1 MKVLIDLDLNN
12 LGVLQ
17 GEGGGGHGRG
27 LVTQLLVL
35 GLRHLR
41 RCGERRGL
49 AEAVAG
55 ELDEEVRVVQSHAAV
70 RLTEEHRISFLNK
83 CRQKHFKGN
92 TVPETCG
99 GRVAAGLRHCK
110 AESETARPPEL
121 VRAGPRRPGSPRSCA
136 CGH

>member
-1 MKVLIDLDLNN
+1 MKERNIFYNLTVSQMKLKTKVLIDHDLNN

-27 LVTQLLVL
+27 LVAQLLVL

-49 AEAVAG
+49 AEAVAR

-70 RLTEEHRISFLNK
+70 RLTEE
-83 CRQKHFKGN
+83 
-92 TVPETCG
+92 
-99 GRVAAGLRHCK
+99 
-110 AESETARPPEL
+110 
-121 VRAGPRRPGSPRSCA
+121 
-136 CGH
+136 

>member
-1 MKVLIDLDLNN
+1 MKQLLSLNCRYILTLVKERNMFYNLTVSQMKLKTIEKEVPSYQLNN
-12 LGVLQ
+12 LCVLQ

-49 AEAVAG
+49 AEAVAR

-70 RLTEEHRISFLNK
+70 RLTEE
-83 CRQKHFKGN
+83 
-92 TVPETCG
+92 
-99 GRVAAGLRHCK
+99 
-110 AESETARPPEL
+110 
-121 VRAGPRRPGSPRSCA
+121 
-136 CGH
+136 

>member
-1 MKVLIDLDLNN
+1 MYLTLNKKGRNIFYNLIVSQMKLKTKVLIDHDLNN

-27 LVTQLLVL
+27 LVAQLLVL

-49 AEAVAG
+49 AEAVAR

-70 RLTEEHRISFLNK
+70 RLEEEENVNFLSRK
-83 CRQKHFKGN
+83 
-92 TVPETCG
+92 T
-99 GRVAAGLRHCK
+99 
-110 AESETARPPEL
+110 
-121 VRAGPRRPGSPRSCA
+121 
-136 CGH
+136 

>member
-70 RLTEEHRISFLNK
+70 RLKEEESVNFLSK
-83 CRQKHFKGN
+83 R
-92 TVPETCG
+92 
-99 GRVAAGLRHCK
+99 RRHV
-110 AESETARPPEL
+110 S
-121 VRAGPRRPGSPRSCA
+121 VGDV
-136 CGH
+136 